1 MFSSI
6 PVLSVR
12 LGLAALLV
20 FTANASEI
28 PGAHRLVPGELL
40 TSIKIEPGM
49 LAQDTGSNFK
59 FHIEV
64 IQGEDAVNIVKRKTA
79 VQPVVEVRDRNNLP
93 VGGAAVT
100 FLLPGHGPSGVFANG
115 SRSITVTTNSAGRAA
130 ITGMKPVG
138 TGAFKISVSASFQGQ
153 VATTTIVQTNVMT
166 VAAAASAGA
175 AGTVAAGGAGTGAGL
190 SAGVIAAIV
199 GGIAA
204 AAAVGAV
211 VATHGG
217 GHSTSTPTVT
227 IGVGAGTTT
236 VGAPH

>member
-1 MFSSI
+1 MSS
-6 PVLSVR
+6 SVPTLCVR
-12 LGLAALLV
+12 IGMAALLV
-20 FTANASEI
+20 WTANASEN

-40 TSIKIEPGM
+40 TSIKAEPGM
-49 LAQDTGSNFK
+49 LAQDSGSNFK

-115 SRSITVTTNSAGRAA
+115 SRSITLTTNSAGRVA

-138 TGAFKISVSASFQGQ
+138 TGTFNISVSATYQGQ
-153 VATTTIVQTNVMT
+153 VATATIAQTNVLT
-166 VAAAASAGA
+166 AAAAAAAAGT
-175 AGTVAAGGAGTGAGL
+175 AGTVAAGGAGTATGL

-199 GGIAA
+199 GGVAA
-204 AAAVGAV
+204 AAVVGAV
-211 VATHGG
+211 VATHSGG
-217 GHSTSTPTVT
+217 GHNTPTVT
-227 IGVGAGTTT
+227 IGVGTGTTT